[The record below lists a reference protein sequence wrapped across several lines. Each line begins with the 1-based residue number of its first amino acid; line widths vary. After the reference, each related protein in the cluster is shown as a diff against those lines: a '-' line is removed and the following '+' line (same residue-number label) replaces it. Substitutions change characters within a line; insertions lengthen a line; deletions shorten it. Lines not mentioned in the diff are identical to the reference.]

1 LPVEHACGIVYG
13 VPKLLLLLMLC
24 ALPAIYCASASAQF
38 IQQRFLPANGVRG
51 TLGDPQAFPAVKIG
65 NRTLRLTPGARIY
78 DRSNRTI
85 VHAQLPP
92 GAEVLYSTD
101 QTGDIQRMYI
111 LTDEELLRLKQA
123 RRR

>member
-1 LPVEHACGIVYG
+1 MR
-13 VPKLLLLLMLC
+13 KLLLLLIFYSCLT
-24 ALPAIYCASASAQF
+24 APGPAAAQF

-51 TLGDPQAFPAVKIG
+51 TLGEPQVFPAVRIG
-65 NRTLRLTPGARIY
+65 SRTLRLSPGARIY

-101 QTGDIQRMYI
+101 QGGDIQRMYI
-111 LTDEELLRLKQA
+111 LTDEELLRLRQA
-123 RRR
+123 GRR

>member
-1 LPVEHACGIVYG
+1 MSGCCGIVFY
-13 VPKLLLLLMLC
+13 VRKLLLLLIFFC
-24 ALPAIYCASASAQF
+24 CLPVATPAAAQF

-51 TLGDPQAFPAVKIG
+51 TLGEPQVFPAVRIG
-65 NRTLRLTPGARIY
+65 SRTLRLSPGARIY

-101 QTGDIQRMYI
+101 QAGDIQRVYI

-123 RRR
+123 GRR